1 MARLDSFLRLVAEQQ
16 ASDLH
21 FDAGTVPMIRHDG
34 DLLALPFRVLSEME
48 TRRFLLEILT
58 PDQQQTLDKEQQV
71 DFIYVLPEVGRFR
84 ANVFLQSRG
93 LGAAFRIIRN
103 HLPTLDE
110 LDFPPVLRSLANL
123 QNGLVIV
130 TGPTGAG
137 KSTTLAAM
145 VNEVNQSSERHIIT
159 IEDPIEFVHEP
170 RRAAITHR
178 EVGRHTK
185 SFAAG
190 LRAAL
195 RESPDVLVIGEM
207 RDLETV
213 QLALQAAETGV
224 LVLAT
229 LHTNSAPKAVDRI
242 LDVIPEDGREQARG
256 TLSLVLR
263 GVIAQRLCKRATGE
277 GRVAVLEI
285 LLQNHAVANLI
296 RENKIHQ
303 LEAQMQ
309 SGPADG
315 SGTQG
320 FDQALLKLVQDGT
333 VLAEDALRI
342 ANFPE
347 LLRRQLAELQ
357 QER

>member
-34 DLLALPFRVLSEME
+34 DLLALPFRLLSEME

-58 PDQQQTLDKEQQV
+58 PDQQQTLEKEQQV

-110 LDFPPVLRSLANL
+110 LDFPPVLGHLANL

-145 VNEVNQSSERHIIT
+145 VNEINQTSERHIIT

-224 LVLAT
+224 LVMAT

-263 GVIAQRLCKRATGE
+263 GVIAQRLCKRASGE

-285 LLQNHAVANLI
+285 LLQSHGVANLI

-303 LEAQMQ
+303 IEGQMQ

-342 ANFPE
+342 SNFPE
-347 LLRRQLAELQ
+347 VLRRQIAEQ
-357 QER
+357 QIER